1 MNGFE
6 RCRLWES
13 LPHVSSSCECWCWLL
28 CMSPRLIFVLVL
40 TSGAANNTAH
50 IPGVDQRWRQLWNK
64 FGRYFIYTHTLTVNY
79 HNIHSSARC
88 SAYEKYDI
96 WWSLAA
102 SPGWRLCGV
111 RLAQSVDENPQRIRR
126 GAVSSEQPGAGFL
139 HQQLFNLS
147 RKQGG
152 QQTKP
157 SPGHEGEQSAVTTV
171 DKYNLRP
178 QLSSSVHTAL
188 WYGWNKNIM

>member
-1 MNGFE
+1 MI
-6 RCRLWES
+6 
-13 LPHVSSSCECWCWLL
+13 SSSI
-28 CMSPRLIFVLVL
+28 PRL
-40 TSGAANNTAH
+40 AAVWCAL
-50 IPGVDQRWRQLWNK
+50 G
-64 FGRYFIYTHTLTVNY
+64 
-79 HNIHSSARC
+79 SS
-88 SAYEKYDI
+88 
-96 WWSLAA
+96 
-102 SPGWRLCGV
+102 
-111 RLAQSVDENPQRIRR
+111 AQSVDENPQRIRR

-178 QLSSSVHTAL
+178 HGVHPCTLHYDTAGTRIL
-188 WYGWNKNIM
+188 CTLRIWWRWQIYGYNIMSIDVPWYYLFLGRYEKYNCHVDPFWYLSIYNIFYNIRKQTRVIDYVLQLYPFYFHCIVTS

>member
-1 MNGFE
+1 MVLRGVD
-6 RCRLWES
+6 CES
-13 LPHVSSSCECWCWLL
+13 HCPMYPAVVSVGVGWYAC
-28 CMSPRLIFVLVL
+28 LIFVLVL

-64 FGRYFIYTHTLTVNY
+64 LGRYFIYTHTLTVNY
-79 HNIHSSARC
+79 HNIHSSAKC

-157 SPGHEGEQSAVTTV
+157 SPGHEGGTV
-171 DKYNLRP
+171 GGYNC
-178 QLSSSVHTAL
+178 
-188 WYGWNKNIM
+188 G

>member
-1 MNGFE
+1 MVLRGVD
-6 RCRLWES
+6 CES
-13 LPHVSSSCECWCWLL
+13 HCPMYPAVVSVGVVMHVSS
-28 CMSPRLIFVLVL
+28 PHIRAVL

-50 IPGVDQRWRQLWNK
+50 IPWVDQRWRQLWNK

-79 HNIHSSARC
+79 HNIHSSAKC

-157 SPGHEGEQSAVTTV
+157 SPGHEGGTV
-171 DKYNLRP
+171 GGYNC
-178 QLSSSVHTAL
+178 
-188 WYGWNKNIM
+188 G